1 MDQWRLHAVVVFAAI
16 FLFLPESY
24 AANYDEL
31 SVAFFNWPLDELDVN
46 GTTFGGEK
54 AQLGLEAE
62 PVAALAHNI
71 PDQVETAGIKAMS
84 FDGESSWANLG
95 YFSKSCISDVNLCT
109 KGFTL
114 SVLYFAENLPTE
126 TGYLVSSGGQSPSS
140 RGFYFGYIGDKEAYE
155 VGVISKQQRWFIN
168 FELQTMQWT
177 NILFTWSNDTGVEL
191 YVDGEL
197 AAHADLSLAIIP
209 DTLHDADRDFDPAPN
224 LFLGRANH
232 MDDYYG
238 QGYLSTLVFMEE
250 ALTIDDVKKFINAD
264 LYYIDCVEDDP
275 QSPVYTVSPS
285 VPPADLSPANCR
297 EACAADS
304 YPIAVLKDACF
315 CSSDMYQEGE
325 TTSYDVT
332 TCGTACI
339 GEKPEGGT
347 CGTQSAAA
355 LFYTTALL
363 KVHDLPEELTGLSGE
378 VKFSSTE
385 IETDETIMLNIT
397 NAAGADLSY
406 YVDFKDGTEPK
417 LTTSPH
423 VYHRFTEAGMYNVSI
438 MAWNDVT
445 YPNVYYFVP
454 TEVEDFVL
462 PVRSLDVYMQ
472 GKFTELGNPTT
483 FERDM
488 ATDASVRCVWDF
500 GDTTTEEI
508 TEDGDYQTEF
518 THTYTE
524 VGVYTVTLTCSSKR
538 NTMVAET
545 TALVGQSLR
554 VEAVNNL
561 VVEFGD
567 AASLTWRIEQGE
579 WRSVSAVRLD
589 NVSIADITVDEGGHS
604 ASAEI
609 TQSDYTCPGT
619 HVAVL
624 EVTNP
629 VSSLVHVVFINVEDR
644 ITGFQATADKYYA
657 TPLET
662 VTFTTRIA
670 AGSNAFYLWDFYDT
684 KTFARK
690 VRGPTPGE
698 GHEEVMTFN
707 FSSPDVYDVKV
718 EVANF
723 VSSEKET
730 LTIKIENIVEGLYL
744 VANNVSSPNDTV
756 TFIVSQ
762 EPGFTKPTDPKFIF
776 DFDNQDSSDES
787 FDLSVDDP
795 YRKDY
800 VFGVY
805 GFYDVTVRIVNHVS
819 ETQLSTIIMIGDYL
833 FDLEIL
839 TPSYLYTSVSEN
851 FTLEATVRYGAG
863 VVFLVDYGDGTTDD
877 NSYDPVNGGDI
888 YQFYHIYQ
896 HEGKYKVKVT
906 AQNHL
911 NSLEA
916 ELDQKVHVMNA
927 AREMTLTSSKP
938 DPLPPGIVTFAVSLP
953 EGIGSPS
960 NMTCDFEFG
969 DGEGL
974 TVYPAVVTSKR
985 NLTVQHTYK
994 GLGKT
999 DASALC
1005 WNDVSDQ
1012 RITAEV
1018 HMQEPVGDIDI
1029 TIVTPVHLEFGD
1041 EANVEI
1047 DLSAGTEVTMELDM
1061 GDGHVETF
1069 YIEGPAAEITT
1080 TAFTHTYP
1088 RKGLF
1093 NVTVTAYNL
1102 ISWRQFMYEEPIVVE
1117 HPVRDVRVFS
1127 NAPVYYP
1134 PGNVTFTVMYEG
1146 DGFPPTDILVDW
1158 TWGDGTIKTSGP
1170 VSIDDTHRYDE
1181 VYQYGPSNFGEIVTH
1196 AQVRNF
1202 ISAQNFTVVSWM
1214 SEAISGLAISMY
1226 SVVGDS
1232 ETQEGFGPNQDY
1244 FPIQYPIRF
1253 TASVETGK
1261 VVSWLWNFGDG
1272 SVAETPGPV
1281 AEHKYASDGAYYVTV
1296 QAKNPNENVTEVLN
1310 KAIIVQEPMRF
1321 ISLGT
1326 SGSRVRPGRLND
1338 TITFMLKT
1346 EHLGTHACYV
1356 WDNGDGAV
1364 DVYGDPLAGC
1374 ADIPAY
1380 RDYPFHEINPKKQ
1393 KYINHTHTYLGLGLF
1408 KIRINGSNAVSSI
1421 VLEDRI
1427 HILNVECDY
1436 PIVEMQG
1443 EGKTF
1448 NTRRVHTRSSKVPL
1462 MAIVSLNCDAG
1473 NAAQFNWQALKLK
1486 EGTGSNGKPQEWEV
1500 YNMKFKRKAD
1510 VLFKART
1517 FEYGFYKLTLEVEI
1531 DPEVVGT
1538 EGIANE
1544 DFRYFEI
1551 IKSDLKAGIKGGI
1564 SKAVDNDTLLLLD
1577 ASSLTYDPDVE
1588 KWDKTGMEYF
1598 WYCRLPFEI
1607 LPDNPDDSTEGGC
1620 YDTGYAPFNTSTDY
1634 YYLNTTDFSPGETYV
1649 TRIVAKKDD
1658 RVAMFEQTLEV
1669 LPPVVPQMEVRCVSN
1684 CWKKVNPRG
1693 VLKLQAVCTSCRRG
1707 NRLTYT
1713 WKLFRVNHTIPE
1725 KAPLLEE
1732 VPNLG
1737 NLSQTGAS
1745 TSSLAIRPDT
1755 LEQGATYRVRVKAYA
1770 NNPETPGF
1778 SEGEYVINY
1787 VPYGGKCDISPKVG
1801 HAYDTMFIVECTGW
1815 KDEGDLEQR
1824 VPPGVEPP
1832 KVTLKY
1838 KFNSIIMGDTNLIYF
1853 GNIPFTMPVQIA
1865 MGDCERDFA
1874 ADILVQVFD
1883 AYEAYA
1889 DYRLIVKVKP
1899 PKLPCGVNSYEE
1911 LFLRVTDGPNSELAR
1926 MMAETKSKE
1935 TASLMESLTSVMNS
1949 KCPIEP
1955 QLDPECGIPTVP
1967 PDENIRKE
1975 HRKRIRKIMASNVG
1989 TIGGVAEAPEDILQA
2004 ASATRTISGAP
2015 DELERGTQEGSIDS
2029 LSGMTGQFDGMGEE
2043 VDEEMVN
2050 QVAGD
2055 LVGSLGSV
2063 MKASETSD
2071 VKEMFDNLSKPPP
2084 PDVPP
2089 PDQSVEEYLFYEEMK
2104 RRKKYLRQLAERPSA
2119 KKVANTGMGAASTA
2133 AKSVSGKKLI
2143 GEAPTV
2149 IESDQLNIAVVSD
2162 NIEDSGNKSLD
2173 IGGGSFAL
2181 PSAGDMFGNDT
2192 EMDSMNTVVMSNPT
2206 NPFTFDDSAKAV
2218 TSPVVTMNFMSSN
2231 GSNVGVKGISTNISI
2246 TIENRMSGGSGEP
2259 KNITWLKSNPNDT
2272 YVMKAKV
2279 PNEGNALI
2287 FGLVPNQPDLDFDVY
2302 VRFAKPPTREDYD
2315 FVAQVAGLTEEELF
2329 DVGGHGV
2336 PDTFLVFVP
2345 NYIVAEPGFYY
2356 FAIDALSE
2364 EVTVEESEQ
2373 GNGGKATMA
2382 QEVTLVEEGNTT
2394 VEFKWIVFSPGCK
2407 YWDEEG
2413 ETWSN
2418 EGCSVSALTTS
2429 KFTVCD
2435 CNHLTS
2441 FGSEMVVA
2449 PNTIDFSNVFAKFAN
2464 LSDNAAVFSV
2474 VVSIL
2479 LLYVILLVFTRR
2491 ADKYDIIKWGTLPL
2505 VDNAKNDRYF
2515 YKLDIY
2521 TGMRP
2526 GAGTKSRVNFILSG
2540 EEGDSGVRIV
2550 DDGKRELMRRGNI
2563 DHVLLGVPRSLG
2575 YLTFL
2580 RVWHD
2585 NSGKGKYQSWYCNK
2599 VVIQDIQTGER
2610 FYFLCDR
2617 WLAVEEDDGLT
2628 DRILPVAGTENI
2640 IGFNHLFFS
2649 SSKRNL
2655 SDGHL
2660 WYSVASR
2667 PTRSNFTR
2675 TQRLT
2680 CCVALL
2686 FLTMIANAMFYKKSE
2701 VEDPGEFSLGPIT
2714 LSLTNI
2720 IISIES
2726 TFVVLPASM
2735 ALVTFFKKAKY
2746 KPTPAEKEAE
2756 ERKKE
2761 EEKKKKEEEG
2771 KEKEFDDIG
2780 KELEPEEKEAM
2791 KLKEAEALEEG
2802 KEPTAEEVVGI
2813 LNTPKP
2819 SPEQSLPWWIIYVG
2833 WVLAFFSILGPAFFV
2848 ILYSLQWGKAK
2859 AEGWLSCMML
2869 SIFQSTLVVQPI
2881 KIVAIAMLVAIIFK
2895 KPTEEEDD
2903 SLPEEYKL
2911 GQDEE
2916 WIDTEENGEGLAEH
2930 RAKAPPPMITE
2941 EQLRDIKETRRK
2953 EITMWAIIKEFLAYT
2968 FFLTVL
2974 LLLANEHR
2982 DKQAF
2987 GMHTSLQNEFVGSFT
3002 SKVSNVANFWK
3013 WAKGSLIPA
3022 LYQTGEYNG
3031 DKVAFHNRK
3040 FVSDLNSYRIGPAR
3054 FRQLRVKSETCQT
3067 TRVGIEECYD
3077 AYSFGDAQKG
3087 VFKPNWVA
3095 VNESEDYVPWDLW
3108 FVYQT
3113 SGETKGVP
3121 IIAEKSVYGAGGYVV
3136 ELGVNNPTGLMVLDQ
3151 LFKETWIDHNTRA
3164 VVTEFS
3170 VYNANINLFGCV
3182 ILTAEFPPT
3191 GAAST
3196 YAQVKIFRLYS
3207 YVGSL
3212 AIIIIAA
3219 QILWVIFIVYFTIR
3233 EIGNIRKQKKEYF
3246 KSFWNWVEMVII
3258 LMSFVSLAMYA
3269 YRVMGAGAAM
3279 EAFQQNPRKFVS
3291 FQRLATMDE
3300 MYVYVMSTLTYVGVF
3315 KFMRLMRFN
3324 KRVCIL
3330 LAIIKNS
3337 IPALGLFTVMFTIC
3351 MTAFALSGLVIFGQN
3366 MPGFKNLLSTYEGL
3380 LAMVLGD
3387 LNFDDMRNTHAILG
3401 PVYFCVFV
3409 NLMIM
3414 LVMNMFVSILDE
3426 TYGAVME
3433 DESQHGSKEDEEMV
3447 EFMWMRFKRFTG
3459 IGGRPKPPEPTFEDG
3474 IPFNGIRV
3482 TNASDKFV
3490 YRGMMDNYYDEQD
3503 EGIYEDDDVDDII
3516 SKWEMDNFRDKK
3528 KKNLDDDFILSK
3540 PNKATA
3546 EASSPSK
3553 SAPGPK
3559 VIPGAP
3565 VKNTRR
3571 TYDWKLPE
3579 GEDTDGEGEEASKE
3593 VKEKKGKK
3601 PTEEEPPPVA
3611 PEEVEMEEEMDEDE
3625 EVSLFSKYY

>member
-1 MDQWRLHAVVVFAAI
+1 MDRWQLNAVLVYAAI

-31 SVAFFNWPLDELDVN
+31 EVAFFSWPLDELDGN
-46 GTTFGGEK
+46 GTGFSGEK
-54 AQLGLEAE
+54 AQLGLEPE
-62 PVAALAHNI
+62 PVAALAYNVPAQEEI
-71 PDQVETAGIKAMS
+71 GGIKAMS
-84 FDGESSWANLG
+84 FDGESTWANLG
-95 YFSKSCISDVNLCT
+95 YFSKSCISDIGLCG

-114 SVLYFAENLPTE
+114 SVLYFAENHPTE

-140 RGFYFGYIGDKEAYE
+140 RGFYFGYIGDRDAYE
-155 VGVISKQQRWFIN
+155 VGVISKEQRKSRLTALGWLKI
-168 FELQTMQWT
+168 
-177 NILFTWSNDTGVEL
+177 
-191 YVDGEL
+191 
-197 AAHADLSLAIIP
+197 
-209 DTLHDADRDFDPAPN
+209 DRQDDMR
-224 LFLGRANH
+224 LRANH
-232 MDDYYG
+232 LDDYYG
-238 QGYLSTLVFMEE
+238 QGYLSTLVFVEE
-250 ALTIDDVKKFINAD
+250 ALTIDDVKKFINGD
-264 LYYIDCVEDDP
+264 LYYIDCVEEDP
-275 QSPVYTVSPS
+275 QIPVYTVSPS
-285 VPPADLSPANCR
+285 VPPAELSPASCR

-304 YPIAVLKDACF
+304 YPLAVLKDACF

-325 TTSYDVT
+325 TTSYDVN

-339 GEKPEGGT
+339 GDDKPEDGA
-347 CGTQSAAA
+347 CGTQTAAA

-363 KVHDLPEELTGLSGE
+363 KVHDLPEELSGLSGE

-385 IETDETIMLNIT
+385 IETDETIMLNIS
-397 NAAGADLSY
+397 NAAGADLTY
-406 YVDFKDGTEPK
+406 YVDFRDGTEPK

-423 VYHRFTEAGMYNVSI
+423 VYHSFSTAGTYNVSI
-438 MAWNDVT
+438 MAWNDIT
-445 YPNVYYFVP
+445 YPNVYHFLP

-462 PVRSLDVYMQ
+462 PIRSLDVYTQ

-500 GDTTTEEI
+500 GDQTSEEI
-508 TEDGDYQTEF
+508 TEDSDYQTDF
-518 THTYTE
+518 THTYSQ
-524 VGVYTVTLTCSSKR
+524 VGVYAVTLTCSSKR
-538 NTMVAET
+538 NTMVADT
-545 TALVGQSLR
+545 TALVGQSLQI
-554 VEAVNNL
+554 EAVNNL
-561 VVEFGD
+561 VVSYGD
-567 AASLTWRIEQGE
+567 TVSLAWRIVQGE
-579 WRSVSAVRLD
+579 WRSVNAVRLD
-589 NVSIADITVDEGGHS
+589 NVSITAITVDEGGQS

-662 VTFTTRIA
+662 VTFTTA
-670 AGSNAFYLWDFYDT
+670 VATGSNLFYLWDFYDT

-690 VRGPTPGE
+690 VRGPTPSG
-698 GHEEVMTFN
+698 GHAEVMTFN
-707 FSSPDVYDVKV
+707 FSSPVVYDVKV

-723 VSSEKET
+723 VSSEKDT
-730 LTIKIENIVEGLYL
+730 LTIKIEDIVEGLFL
-744 VANNVSSPNDTV
+744 VANNVSNPNDTV
-756 TFIVSQ
+756 SFIVSQ
-762 EPGFTKPTDPKFIF
+762 EPGFTKPTDPVFIF
-776 DFDNQDSSDES
+776 DFDNQDSSEES
-787 FDLSVDDP
+787 FELSVDDP

-805 GFYDVTVRIVNHVS
+805 GFYDVSVRVKNHVS
-819 ETQLSTIIMIGDYL
+819 ETEMTTIIMIGDYL

-839 TPSYLYTSVSEN
+839 TPKYLYTSVSEN

-877 NSYDPVNGGDI
+877 NSYDPVSGGDI
-888 YQFYHIYQ
+888 YQFYHVYE

-938 DPLPPGIVTFAVSLP
+938 DPLPPGTVTFAISLP

-960 NMTCDFEFG
+960 NMTCDFDFG
-969 DGEGL
+969 DGEAE

-985 NLTVQHTYK
+985 NLTIQHIYK

-1012 RITAEV
+1012 LITAGV
-1018 HMQEPVGDIDI
+1018 HMQEPVGDIGI
-1029 TIVTPVHLEFGD
+1029 TILTPIQQEFGEESD
-1041 EANVEI
+1041 VEV
-1047 DLSAGTEVTMELDM
+1047 DLSTGTEVTMELDM

-1069 YIEGPAAEITT
+1069 YIEGPAAKIST
-1080 TAFTHTYP
+1080 TAFTYTYP

-1093 NVTVTAYNL
+1093 NVTVTVYNL
-1102 ISWRQFMYEEPIVVE
+1102 ISWRQFMYEEPIVVQ

-1146 DGFPPTDILVDW
+1146 DSFPPTDILVDW
-1158 TWGDGTIKTSGP
+1158 TWGDGTTKTSGP
-1170 VSIDDTHRYDE
+1170 VSIDDTFRYDE
-1181 VYQYGPSNFGEIVTH
+1181 IYQYGPSNFGEIVTH

-1214 SEAISGLAISMY
+1214 SEAISGLAISLV
-1226 SVVGDS
+1226 SVVGGKK
-1232 ETQEGFGPNQDY
+1232 TQEGFGPNQDY

-1253 TASVETGK
+1253 TASVETGN
-1261 VVSWLWNFGDG
+1261 VVSYLWNFGDR
-1272 SVAETPGPV
+1272 SETVETFGPV
-1281 AEHKYASDGAYYVTV
+1281 VEHSYASDGVYYVTV
-1296 QAKNPNENVTEVLN
+1296 RAKNPNENVTEFLN

-1321 ISLGT
+1321 TSLGT
-1326 SGSRVRPGRLND
+1326 LGSRVRPGKLND
-1338 TITFMLKT
+1338 TITFMLRT

-1356 WDNGDGAV
+1356 WDNGDGTV

-1380 RDYPFHEINPKKQ
+1380 RGYPFHEINPSKDKF
-1393 KYINHTHTYLGLGLF
+1393 INHTHTYLELGLF
-1408 KIRINGSNAVSSI
+1408 KIKINGSNAVSSI

-1448 NTRRVHTRSSKVPL
+1448 ETRRVHTRSSKVPL

-1473 NAAQFNWQALKLK
+1473 NAAQFNWQALKLN
-1486 EGTGSNGKPQEWEV
+1486 EDNGQWEV

-1551 IKSDLKAGIKGGI
+1551 IQSDLKAGIKGGI
-1564 SKAVDNDTLLLLD
+1564 SKAVDNDTLLHLD
-1577 ASSLTYDPDVE
+1577 ASTLTYDPDVE
-1588 KWDKTGMEYF
+1588 KWDKEGMEYY

-1607 LPDNPDDSTEGGC
+1607 LPEDPDSYTEGGC
-1620 YDTGYAPFNTSTDY
+1620 YNTGYAPFNCSEDY
-1634 YYLNTTDFSPGETYV
+1634 YKLNTSDFSPGETYV
-1649 TRIVAKKDD
+1649 TRIVAKKGN
-1658 RVAMFEQTLEV
+1658 RTAMFEQTLEV

-1713 WKLFRVNHTIPE
+1713 WKLFKVNHTIPE

-1778 SEGEYVINY
+1778 SEGEYVVNY
-1787 VPYGGKCDISPKVG
+1787 IPYGGRCHISPKVG

-1815 KDEGDLEQR
+1815 KDEGDLPQR
-1824 VPPGVEPP
+1824 VPPGAEPP

-1883 AYEAYA
+1883 PYEAYA
-1889 DYRLIVKVKP
+1889 DYRLTVKVKP

-2104 RRKKYLRQLAERPSA
+2104 RRKTYLRQLAERPSA

-2181 PSAGDMFGNDT
+2181 PSAADMFGNDT

-2259 KNITWLKSNPNDT
+2259 KNITWWKSNSNDT

-2315 FVAQVAGLTEEELF
+2315 FVAQVPGLTEEELF
-2329 DVGGHGV
+2329 DIGGHGV

-2356 FAIDALSE
+2356 FAIDALR
-2364 EVTVEESEQ
+2364 
-2373 GNGGKATMA
+2373 GGSDDSGKGKEKNDTI
-2382 QEVTLVEEGNTT
+2382 
-2394 VEFKWIVFSPGCK
+2394 EFKWIVFSPGCK

-2413 ETWSN
+2413 EKWSN

-2429 KFTVCD
+2429 KFTICD

-2479 LLYVILLVFTRR
+2479 LLYVLLLVYTRR
-2491 ADKYDIIKWGTLPL
+2491 ADKNDIIKWGTLPL

-2550 DDGKRELMRRGNI
+2550 DDGKRTLLRRGNI
-2563 DHVLLGVPRSLG
+2563 DHVLLGVPKSLG

-2610 FYFLCDR
+2610 YYFLCDR

-2660 WYSVASR
+2660 WFSVASR

-2720 IISIES
+2720 IIN
-2726 TFVVLPASM
+2726 
-2735 ALVTFFKKAKY
+2735 
-2746 KPTPAEKEAE
+2746 
-2756 ERKKE
+2756 
-2761 EEKKKKEEEG
+2761 
-2771 KEKEFDDIG
+2771 FDDIG

-2802 KEPTAEEVVGI
+2802 KEQTAEEVVSI

-2819 SPEQSLPWWIIYVG
+2819 SPEQTLPWWIFYVG

-2911 GQDEE
+2911 GKDEE

-2941 EQLRDIKETRRK
+2941 EQLREIKETRRK
-2953 EITMWAIIKEFLAYT
+2953 EIMMWAIIKEFLAYT
-2968 FFLTVL
+2968 FFLCVL

-3002 SKVSNVANFWK
+3002 DKVSSVANFWK
-3013 WAKGSLIPA
+3013 WAQGSLIPA

-3031 DKVAFHNRK
+3031 DKIPFHNRK

-3054 FRQLRVKSETCQT
+3054 FRQLRVKTEKCQT
-3067 TRVGIEECYD
+3067 TRIGIEECYD
-3077 AYSFGDAQKG
+3077 EYSFGDAQKG

-3219 QILWVIFIVYFTIR
+3219 QVLWVIFIVYFTIR
-3233 EIGNIRKQKKEYF
+3233 EIGNIRKQRKEYF
-3246 KSFWNWVEMVII
+3246 KSFWNWVEIVII
-3258 LMSFVSLAMYA
+3258 LMSFLSLAMYG

-3337 IPALGLFTVMFTIC
+3337 IPALGLFTIMFTIC

-3387 LNFDDMRNTHAILG
+3387 LNFEDMRNTHTILG

-3459 IGGRPKPPEPTFEDG
+3459 LGGRPKPPEPNFEDG
-3474 IPFNGIRV
+3474 IPFNGLRV

-3490 YRGMMDNYYDEQD
+3490 YRGMVDNYYDEQD

-3516 SKWEMDNFRDKK
+3516 AKWENENFREKK
-3528 KKNLDDDFILSK
+3528 KKNLDDDFILSN
-3540 PNKATA
+3540 PNKESTV
-3546 EASSPSK
+3546 EASPSK

-3565 VKNTRR
+3565 VKNTTR

-3579 GEDTDGEGEEASKE
+3579 ADDKDGEDEGASDE
-3593 VKEKKGKK
+3593 VKDKKDKK
-3601 PTEEEPPPVA
+3601 PKEEEPPPAA
-3611 PEEVEMEEEMDEDE
+3611 PEEVEIEEEDMDEDE